1 MFVIVIT
8 PIITPNVIIKGAR
21 IFMPLEK
28 FGSTDGTVKIQL
40 VIAPPMIARVASTL
54 TLIICVVF
62 SDEYWEDG
70 LDVGNNMVYIE
81 NRVE

>member
-1 MFVIVIT
+1 MTIIT
-8 PIITPNVIIKGAR
+8 PTRMPNVIIKGAR

-40 VIAPPMIARVASTL
+40 VIAPPMTARIASTL

-62 SDEYWEDG
+62 SDEY
-70 LDVGNNMVYIE
+70 
-81 NRVE
+81 

>member
-1 MFVIVIT
+1 MFVTVII
-8 PIITPNVIIKGAR
+8 PIIIPNVIIKGAR

-40 VIAPPMIARVASTL
+40 VIAPPMTARVASTL

-70 LDVGNNMVYIE
+70 LVVGSNMVYIE